1 MSKLTL
7 KQANGIIEQAFA
19 KAREMKIKPLGV
31 VVLDDSGNIVSAQR
45 EDGATMRR
53 LTLAGGGAVLE
64 RLEQKND
71 KERTYTYSIVEGPLP
86 VADYTSTLRV
96 REGKNAQSCTVE
108 WSSDFEPKGAS
119 ESEAVK
125 VMQGVYAA
133 GFENLKK
140 MFGG

>member
-1 MSKLTL
+1 MAKVNMSTNLAVPAQTAWAMIGGFGAL
-7 KQANGIIEQAFA
+7 A
-19 KAREMKIKPLGV
+19 KWHPAVAKCDESREG
-31 VVLDDSGNIVSAQR
+31 
-45 EDGATMRR
+45 GATMRR
-53 LTLAGGGAVLE
+53 LTLAGGGTILE

>member
-1 MSKLTL
+1 MAKVNMSTNLEVPAQTVWTMIGGFG
-7 KQANGIIEQAFA
+7 AMA
-19 KAREMKIKPLGV
+19 KWHPAVAKCDESREG
-31 VVLDDSGNIVSAQR
+31 
-45 EDGATMRR
+45 GATMRR

-71 KERTYTYSIVEGPLP
+71 KERTYTYSIVESPLP
-86 VADYTSTLRV
+86 VADYSSTLRV

-108 WSSDFEPKGAS
+108 WSSDFEPKDAP